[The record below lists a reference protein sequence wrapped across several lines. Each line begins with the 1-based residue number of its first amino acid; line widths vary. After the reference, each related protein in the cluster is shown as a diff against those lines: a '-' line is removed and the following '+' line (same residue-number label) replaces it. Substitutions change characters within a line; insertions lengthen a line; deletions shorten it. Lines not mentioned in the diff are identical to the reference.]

1 MKKLTALL
9 LVLAMLATLTAGCGG
24 SGSNAGS
31 NSTAAA
37 TANDA
42 AAASPAVAATDA
54 GAATAAPAPD
64 KPVTLSYWTHQ
75 EDPWNVE
82 QDQLIAAFEQQYPNI
97 TVEHEAYP
105 YDEFESKTQT
115 SLMSKSGGADVYEMW
130 GGWAI
135 DFAPTGA
142 FAAVPD
148 DFYNQLKSD
157 CYPPVLG
164 ALQYDGKLYG
174 VPLEFNAEY
183 GGLLVNKPWF
193 DANNVAYP
201 TTWDDMIKIA
211 TDNAKSDNDVFT
223 MRGFDF
229 VSFDSVLYTWLSMI
243 LSSGGQYLKDDGSF
257 DFNTPIAKQTLQLL
271 CDYITKNKIT
281 STAGLTG
288 GTDKD
293 NFDWLFMGQ
302 SLMAVRGMWCIPTG
316 EENYGVTY
324 GKDFDYIPMPFYG
337 PDKKWAA
344 ETGWAMGVN
353 AGSANTDAAW
363 KFIEFIMQPD
373 NLRQMNIACAMIPPT
388 KTVAHDPAYLAAVP
402 YAKPIVDVLDDAQFV
417 GMINTDTMKQ
427 AVIDAMVSMIT
438 NGTSVDDAVL
448 TINDTCNKK

>member
-1 MKKLTALL
+1 MFIEVPLYKILGGEHTVKKLLALS
-9 LVLAMLATLTAGCGG
+9 LVLVMLAALFAGCNKSGSGGG
-24 SGSNAGS
+24 SGEQI
-31 NSTAAA
+31 
-37 TANDA
+37 
-42 AAASPAVAATDA
+42 
-54 GAATAAPAPD
+54 
-64 KPVTLSYWTHQ
+64 TLTYWSHQ
-75 EDPWNVE
+75 EDPWNVAE
-82 QDQLIAAFEQQYPNI
+82 DALIAAFEAQNPNI
-97 TVEHEAYP
+97 KVNRESYP

-115 SLMSKSGGADVYEMW
+115 SLISKTGGADIYEIW

-148 DFYNQLKSD
+148 DYYQQLKADS
-157 CYPPVLG
+157 YPPVLG

-193 DANNVAYP
+193 DEHGVTYP

-211 TDNAKSDNDVFT
+211 TDNAQSSGDVFT

-229 VSFDSVLYTWLSMI
+229 VSFDSVAYTWLSMI

-257 DFNTPIAKQTLQLL
+257 DFNTDIAKQCLQSLY
-271 CDYITKNKIT
+271 DYLTVNKLT

-302 SLMAVRGMWCIPTG
+302 SLMAPRGIWTIPTG
-316 EENYGVTY
+316 ESDYGVTY
-324 GKDFDYIPMPFYG
+324 GKDFDYISMPFYG
-337 PDKKWAA
+337 SEKKWAA

-353 AGSANTDAAW
+353 ANSKNLDAAW
-363 KFIEFIMQPD
+363 KFVEFFTKPD
-373 NLRQMNIACAMIPPT
+373 NLRQFNIAAAQIPPT
-388 KTVAHDPAYLAAVP
+388 ISGANDPAYLAAVP
-402 YAKPIVDVLDDAQFV
+402 YAKPIVDVLSGAQFV
-417 GMINTDTMKQ
+417 GMVNTDTLKQ
-427 AVIDAMVSMIT
+427 AVIDALVSMLT
-438 NGTSVDDAVL
+438 NGTSVDDAVRAV
-448 TINDTCNKK
+448 NDACNTK